1 MIRKKS
7 YKVYEDEIEKQNRQK
22 RQKTQKDERLAAFQ
36 KNIYK
41 I

>member
-22 RQKTQKDERLAAFQ
+22 TQKMQKDERLAAFQ
-36 KNIYK
+36 KNTYK
-41 I
+41 M

>member
-7 YKVYEDEIEKQNRQK
+7 YKVYEDIIKKQNRQK
-22 RQKTQKDERLAAFQ
+22 TQKTQKDERLAAFQ

-41 I
+41 M